1 MTTKSRIPRKVRRNS
16 HGRDSIKSKDN
27 ELNAAV
33 KLISIEYTP
42 DVEPIK
48 FPTGVIKRFSI
59 KKFGQLYAFTTLEV
73 SQLTALQNLIARYVL
88 EQSPTRPLCL
98 AVFGPPGSGKSYAV
112 KQIRKMAEAQVND
125 PRLKLPLTVVN
136 LTQVSDSIEL
146 GRVIARIA
154 GEQDEDTVPIIFFD
168 EFDAPRSSAPYG
180 WLQWFLAPMHDGEF
194 LHEGATIRL
203 RRAVYVFAG
212 GTADTMSEFSAPQL
226 LDTFRAAK
234 GPDFIS
240 RLRGY
245 LDVKGPNAEPRAL
258 RRAIL
263 LRNELQNRTTREEH
277 NGIRLKHEVGR
288 ALLGAGR
295 YRHGARSIAA
305 IVDLS
310 DFRNAIFGW
319 NELPED
325 HLVELHIDRGPLD
338 SKLIGGSV
346 ALSGYPVR
354 DVQKVVEWWLIVA
367 RKLWQEGATLS
378 FAGSWKKGT
387 GGILMR
393 QLAGDLKNLPV
404 QPSRTEELRDQPSP
418 WLISFLTPRS
428 GRPRRWG
435 PSEQARYGLQLV
447 RSDYLTRQER
457 SAFGSDSWSAKVVE
471 YFRRRLAA
479 SEASVARF
487 AVAGSTSDYE
497 SRVPGIAEELMLTLA
512 LQKPIYVA
520 GGCGGAA
527 KICGSLLGLTN
538 PRTEEM
544 SQCFQDNAEE
554 SSKLAALANK
564 LRPGPWISLPITPAN
579 IERFLKKHAIG
590 GRHWPDNGLS
600 IEENRRLFASRRPT
614 EVAELVVKG
623 LRRRFD
629 LT

>member
-1 MTTKSRIPRKVRRNS
+1 MITKSRTPRKVRRNS
-16 HGRDSIKSKDN
+16 YRHDSIKSKDS

-33 KLISIEYTP
+33 KLVSTNYTADGELTKIP
-42 DVEPIK
+42 L
-48 FPTGVIKRFSI
+48 GVGKRFRI
-59 KKFGQLYAFTTLEV
+59 KKFGQLFAFTNEEV

-88 EQSPTRPLCL
+88 EKSPTRPLCL
-98 AVFGPPGSGKSYAV
+98 AVFGPPGSGKSFAV
-112 KQIRKMAEAQVND
+112 KQIRKMAEAQVNE

-168 EFDAPRSSAPYG
+168 EFDAPRNSAPYG

-212 GTADTMSEFSAPQL
+212 GTADTMTEFSAPQL
-226 LDTFRAAK
+226 LEIFRAAK

-245 LDVKGPNAEPRAL
+245 LDVKGPNAEPRSL

-263 LRNELQNRTTREEH
+263 LRNELQGRTVREEH
-277 NGIRLKHEVGR
+277 TGIRLQDDVGR

-310 DFRNAIFGW
+310 DFRNDIFGW
-319 NELPED
+319 NALPED
-325 HLVELHIDRGPLD
+325 HLVELHVDRGPLD

-354 DVQKVVEWWLIVA
+354 DVQKVVTWWLIVA

-378 FAGSWKKGT
+378 FAGSWQKGT

-393 QLAGDLKNLPV
+393 QLAHDLKNLPV
-404 QPSRTEELRDQPSP
+404 QPSRTEERRDRPSP
-418 WLISFLTPRS
+418 WLISFLSPRS
-428 GRPRRWG
+428 GRPRQWG
-435 PSEQARYGLQLV
+435 PREQARYGLQLV

-457 SAFGSDSWSAKVVE
+457 TGFGSDTWSPKVVE

-479 SEASVARF
+479 SEACVARF
-487 AVAGSTSDYE
+487 AVAGSTRDYE
-497 SRVPGIAEELMLTLA
+497 SRVPGIAEEIMLTLA
-512 LQKPIYVA
+512 LQRPIYVA

-527 KICGSLLGLTN
+527 KICGGLLGLSN
-538 PRTEEM
+538 PRTEET
-544 SQCFQDNAEE
+544 SRCFQDNAEE
-554 SSKLAALANK
+554 NSKLVALANK

-600 IEENRRLFASRRPT
+600 IEENRRLFVSTRPA
-614 EVAELVVKG
+614 EVAALVVKG

-629 LT
+629 FT